1 MFSSGTGSKS
11 INEPWKASPLGPLG
25 STADQAVVVRVGA
38 DPEPMHAIGG
48 WQTKCAVLQPYSGAV
63 DPLAL
68 QQLEM
73 ERGVLGVSL
82 EQPVVLVGKISP
94 DQKREWIPS

>member
-1 MFSSGTGSKS
+1 
-11 INEPWKASPLGPLG
+11 
-25 STADQAVVVRVGA
+25 
-38 DPEPMHAIGG
+38 MHAIGG